1 MASRYYTWHHGQ
13 IHYQK
18 RGMGDPLVLVHNI
31 YPGASHEEYARN
43 IAELARHFTVY
54 AIDLLGFG
62 ESAAPRLKYTANT
75 YVELLFDFL
84 REEVGSPAHVVA
96 SGLSCAYVT
105 EVAAWRSNL
114 FQKLVF
120 LCPRSEPTGLDIPRW
135 VAPIRHFMLST
146 PAVANGYYEAMT
158 GRHELSTLL
167 RNSFHNPKHVTA
179 ELVDRLF
186 DNARRRGAIHPYAS
200 LLTGYLDSHLLAS
213 LPKVE
218 NPILLIWGR
227 HARPTPVEHSVRLT
241 AIARNSRLEVVE
253 NAGAWVHD
261 EQSAAVNRLIEKYLN
276 DQIPTSAPAV
286 TA

>member
-1 MASRYYTWHHGQ
+1 
-13 IHYQK
+13 
-18 RGMGDPLVLVHNI
+18 MGDPLVLVHNI
-31 YPGASHEEYARN
+31 YPGASHEEYAHN
-43 IAELARHFTVY
+43 VAELARHFTVY

-62 ESAAPRLKYTANT
+62 ESDAPRLKYTANT

-84 REEVGSPAHVVA
+84 REEVASPAHVVA

-158 GRHELSTLL
+158 GRHELTTLL
-167 RNSFHNPKHVTA
+167 RNSFHNPKNVTA
-179 ELVDRLF
+179 ERVDRLF
-186 DNARRRGAIHPYAS
+186 DNARRKGAIHPYAS

-241 AIARNSRLEVVE
+241 AVARNSRLEVVE

-276 DQIPTSAPAV
+276 DEIPTSAPAV